1 MANDY
6 YATLGLKKGAAQDE
20 IRKAY
25 KKLAREYHPDVK
37 PDDAAAAKKFKEIQE
52 AYSVLGDKEKREQYD
67 KYGRVFGSG
76 GEGGPGPGGNPFGGG
91 AGSFD
96 LEDLFGGLFG
106 GGGGGANPFGG
117 GGGSPFGGGSARHR
131 QRTQN
136 GQDIKAEIVVP
147 FHVAMNGGEHEITLT
162 RGSQHDRLSVKI
174 PAGVNDGQAI
184 RLSGQGHPGQAG
196 GRPGNLLVTIKV
208 AEHPWFKREGNNLVV
223 EVPVTPA
230 EAALGAKVEVPTL
243 DEGELLLTIPP
254 GTSSGARLRLRGKGV
269 IDAKTKQQGDE
280 LVVVKVVL
288 PKEISDEHRE
298 LYRKLAET
306 ERDSPRDG
314 LWQ

>member
-1 MANDY
+1 MANDF
-6 YATLGLKKGAAQDE
+6 YATLGVKKGASQDD

-52 AYSVLGDKEKREQYD
+52 AYAVLGDKQKREQYD

-76 GEGGPGPGGNPFGGG
+76 GQGGPFPGGNPFGGG
-91 AGSFD
+91 GGSFD
-96 LEDLFGGLFG
+96 MEDLFGGLFG
-106 GGGGGANPFGG
+106 GAGGGANPFGG
-117 GGGSPFGGGSARHR
+117 GGNPFGGGGRHR
-131 QRTQN
+131 QRAQS

-162 RGSQHDRLSVKI
+162 RNNSHERLSVKI

-184 RLSGQGHPGQAG
+184 RLSGQGHPGQGG

-208 AEHPWFKREGNNLVV
+208 ADHPWFKREGNNLVV
-223 EVPVTPA
+223 EIPITPA

-243 DEGELLLTIPP
+243 HEGELLLTIPP

-269 IDAKTKQQGDE
+269 VDAKTKKQGDE
-280 LVVVKVVL
+280 LVVVKIVL
-288 PKEISDEHRE
+288 PKVISDEQKA
-298 LYRKLAET
+298 LYEQLAET
-306 ERDSPRDG
+306 EVVSPRDG

>member
-6 YATLGLKKGAAQDE
+6 YATLGVRKGAPQDE

-52 AYSVLGDKEKREQYD
+52 AYAVLGDKEKREQYD
-67 KYGRVFGSG
+67 KYGRVFGPG
-76 GEGGPGPGGNPFGGG
+76 GEGGPFPAGGG
-91 AGSFD
+91 GSFD

-117 GGGSPFGGGSARHR
+117 GGGNPFGGGSARHR
-131 QRTQN
+131 QRPQN

-147 FHVAMNGGEHEITLT
+147 FHVAMKGGEHEITLT
-162 RGSQHDRLSVKI
+162 RGSEHDRLSVRI

-223 EVPVTPA
+223 EIPVTPA
-230 EAALGAKVEVPTL
+230 EAALGAKVEVPTI

-269 IDAKTKQQGDE
+269 IDAKTKRQGDE

-288 PKEISDEHRE
+288 PKEISDEQRQ
-298 LYRKLAET
+298 LYQKLAET
-306 ERDSPRDG
+306 EPSSPRDG